1 MYATLLFLHSILRWL
16 VLGSG
21 LAALVLAVRGTQS
34 QQQVTPGQRKAAL
47 AFLISTDVQFLLGL
61 GLLALSPIAA
71 SAFGDFGAA
80 MKDATLRFW
89 TVEHPVQMLVAIALL
104 HIGYAKAKRATQA
117 PVAHKAMLIFFGL
130 ALFVIAASIPW
141 PFRAIGRPWLPTF

>member
-1 MYATLLFLHSILRWL
+1 MFATLLFLHSILRWL
-16 VLGSG
+16 VLGSALTAVM
-21 LAALVLAVRGTQS
+21 LAIGGMQS
-34 QQQVTPGQRKAAL
+34 KRPVTAGQRKAAL
-47 AFLISTDVQFLLGL
+47 AFLISTDLQFILGL
-61 GLLALSPIAA
+61 GLLALSPIART
-71 SAFGDFGAA
+71 AFGDFGAA

-117 PVAHKAMLIFFGL
+117 PIAHKAMLIFFGL
-130 ALFVIAASIPW
+130 ALFVIATSIPW